1 MNRAKASIMVAAMSL
16 FWGLMGSATSHAVT
30 CSIVRVDAVSFGAYE
45 PLYGG
50 NVDATGTVVFRCL
63 DVVGGDTVVIEID
76 RGGASSF
83 ARRMLG
89 GAWNLAYNLF
99 LDAAHTVVWGDGTSG
114 TGRYGPTTPPEDADV
129 SVTIYGRIPS
139 GQNVG
144 ATTYS
149 DDLVVTIT
157 Y

>member
-1 MNRAKASIMVAAMSL
+1 MKRRGASMMFALMIVC
-16 FWGLMGSATSHAVT
+16 GLLWSPTSHAAT
-30 CSIVRVDAVSFGAYE
+30 CSIVRVDAVNFGAYE

-50 NVDATGTVVFRCL
+50 NVDATGTVVFRCV
-63 DVVGGDTVVIEID
+63 DVGGSETVVIEID

-99 LDAAHTVVWGDGTSG
+99 LDAAHTVVWGDGTGG
-114 TGRYGPTTPPEDADV
+114 TGRYGPMTPPEDADV